1 MFSDYMLQ
9 EDHVLLKVV
18 QMSGLSLGTADIL
31 GAYIIPCCLACPV
44 PCGASG
50 ASQAAT
56 HLLTKMSPDIAKR
69 LRGGQDG
76 RGAGGDV

>member
-31 GAYIIPCCLACPV
+31 GRIHNSVLSGLSCALWGVWGIPGRYPLVNKNVSRYCQTFA
-44 PCGASG
+44 
-50 ASQAAT
+50 
-56 HLLTKMSPDIAKR
+56 
-69 LRGGQDG
+69 GGQDG